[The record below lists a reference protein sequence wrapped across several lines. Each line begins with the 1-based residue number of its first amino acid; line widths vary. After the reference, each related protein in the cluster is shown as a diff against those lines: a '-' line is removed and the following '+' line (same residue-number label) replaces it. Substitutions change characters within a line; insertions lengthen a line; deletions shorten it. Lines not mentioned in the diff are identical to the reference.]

1 MKLFFRID
9 TDGGISAYPAKSEAQ
24 AAVAADGGEIFAS
37 ERELAEVAKTAPM
50 QTLVDTWNSLTGVT
64 PVKKFKDRATAAKRI
79 WEVVDTTL
87 APIMTASFAPEGKAR
102 GGKAAAKEPKAAR
115 TKTPAPDTTIPTP
128 DTTTP
133 APAREGSKKA
143 QAIAML
149 ERGTTREELETAFGW
164 LPHTTRGFLSILGKT
179 RAIEVTKGDDGIRT
193 YRLAS

>member
-1 MKLFFRID
+1 MKLYFRID
-9 TDGGISAYPAKSEAQ
+9 TDGGISAYPAKTEAQ

-87 APIMTASFAPEGKAR
+87 APVMAASFAPATKAT
-102 GGKAAAKEPKAAR
+102 KAKAPKDPR
-115 TKTPAPDTTIPTP
+115 TTTPTP
-128 DTTTP
+128 DTKTP

-149 ERGTTREELETAFGW
+149 KRGTTREELETAFGW

-179 RAIEVTKGDDGIRT
+179 RAIEVTKGEDGIRT